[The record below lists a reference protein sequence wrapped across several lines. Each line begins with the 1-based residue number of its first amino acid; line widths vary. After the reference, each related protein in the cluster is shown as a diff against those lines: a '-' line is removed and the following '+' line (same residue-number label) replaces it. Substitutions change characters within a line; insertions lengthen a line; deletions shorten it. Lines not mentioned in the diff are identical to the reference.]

1 MSAELQTELNLRN
14 EEVSR
19 LQQAV
24 SDLQI
29 HLFREREQSLRLSA
43 ENDKL
48 RIQEFE
54 DRKKID
60 ALLTLSGTTNKEL
73 LHFISTNPNVSF
85 IVLLN

>member
-1 MSAELQTELNLRN
+1 MQTELNLRN